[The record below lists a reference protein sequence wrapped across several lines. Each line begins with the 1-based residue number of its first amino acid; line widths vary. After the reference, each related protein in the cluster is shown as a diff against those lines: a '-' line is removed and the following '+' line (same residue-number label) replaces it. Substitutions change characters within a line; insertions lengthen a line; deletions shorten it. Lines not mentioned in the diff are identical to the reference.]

1 MNLFYSRGAHHP
13 LGPPSKKKT
22 LESKDFTDPK
32 GLSNNLYLIIF
43 DV

>member
-13 LGPPSKKKT
+13 LGPPSKT
-22 LESKDFTDPK
+22 LENKDFTDPK